1 MNEPLTDLELN
12 PEVAEQSVQTMINSF
27 IRLLPK
33 MVLGIVVFAVFYFVA
48 MGVRTLILRLM
59 GKSGAAEALS
69 RVAHLGILIAGLMV
83 SLVVAFPSIDPA
95 SVLGALG
102 FGGVAIGFAFR
113 DILQNY
119 FAGILLLW
127 REPFQIGDQIETS
140 NGFVGT
146 IQAIET
152 RATTMKTYDGR
163 RVVIPNSDLFTDSVV
178 VNTALENR
186 RSQYDV
192 GIGYGDDIETARSL
206 MLEAINGIEHVLSD
220 PAPDVLVVDIAD
232 SSIILRA
239 RWWTEPERGKV
250 VRVMDEVITKVK
262 YLLDDNGIDMPYP
275 TSTLLFHDQTEETDG
290 DRDKQREGWATPKG
304 QKAPAPRYK
313 VTDDS
318 TKSAEPED
326 KELEDKELEDKELA
340 LA

>member
-1 MNEPLTDLELN
+1 MNELVDVTVNPDL
-12 PEVAEQSVQTMINSF
+12 AEQSIQTMINGF
-27 IRLLPK
+27 LKLLPK
-33 MVLGIVVFAVFYFVA
+33 MVLGLVVFAAFYFIAV
-48 MGVRTLILRLM
+48 GVRSLILRVM
-59 GKSGAAEALS
+59 GSSGAAQALS
-69 RVAHLGILIAGLMV
+69 RVAHMAILIAGLMV

-206 MLEAINGIEHVLSD
+206 MLEAIGGIDNVLND

-239 RWWTEPERGKV
+239 RWWTKPERGKV
-250 VRVMDEVITKVK
+250 VRVMDEVITRVK
-262 YLLDDNGIDMPYP
+262 YLLDENGIDMPYP

-290 DRDKQREGWATPKG
+290 DRERQREGWATPKG
-304 QKAPAPRYK
+304 ETAPRARYK
-313 VTDDS
+313 VENAS
-318 TKSAEPED
+318 KAEEAET
-326 KELEDKELEDKELA
+326 KELVSA
-340 LA
+340 